1 MPRSDFNGSWTA
13 LITPFNDDGSI
24 DYEGL
29 EKNVQFQVDQ
39 GITGILAVGT
49 TGESPTLSNQEHIE
63 VIAKAKKFAGEKCGI
78 LAGTGSNCTS
88 EALDHCGHALESGIN
103 KVLLVDCY
111 YNGPSSLELR
121 DEYYRAILD
130 EYREI
135 EVVIYVIPGR
145 TGTAILPVDI
155 AVLAGEYDRVI
166 AIKEA
171 TGDLSRMEEERGLM
185 PQMNIMSGDD
195 DKTCEMMTKS
205 SISAQ
210 GVISVVTNIA
220 PKAVTEMVDAL
231 RKGGSGEA
239 DTQALNLAKKLKPL
253 FSIVT
258 VKAKAERTLPDG
270 KKIVVEDRFRN
281 PLATKTLM
289 NALGMPAGPSRRPM
303 GKINRE
309 GLAVVRNAVKE
320 VFENSSEILEPI
332 AQFYGVDLEERI
344 TDDSY
349 WKPLMYS

>member
-13 LITPFNDDGSI
+13 LITPFRDDGII

-49 TGESPTLSNQEHIE
+49 TGESPTLSNREHIE
-63 VIAKAKKFAGEKCGI
+63 VIAQANKFAGKKCGV

-88 EALDHCGHALESGIN
+88 EALDHCAQ
-103 KVLLVDCY
+103 
-111 YNGPSSLELR
+111 
-121 DEYYRAILD
+121 
-130 EYREI
+130 
-135 EVVIYVIPGR
+135 
-145 TGTAILPVDI
+145 
-155 AVLAGEYDRVI
+155 
-166 AIKEA
+166 
-171 TGDLSRMEEERGLM
+171 RGLM

-195 DKTCEMMTKS
+195 DKTYEMMTKG
-205 SISAQ
+205 SILAQ

-220 PKAVTEMVDAL
+220 PKAVIEMVDAL
-231 RKGGSGEA
+231 RKGGSGDA
-239 DTQALNLAKKLKPL
+239 DTRALALVKKLKPL

-258 VKAKAERTLPDG
+258 VKAKSERTLPDG

-289 NALGMPAGPSRRPM
+289 NALGMPAGPTRQPM

-309 GLAVVRNAVKE
+309 GLAVVRNAVIE
-320 VFENSSEILEPI
+320 VFENSPEILEPI
-332 AQFYGVDLEERI
+332 AQFYGIDLEERI
-344 TDDSY
+344 NDDSY